1 MTPRMQS
8 IAGQLAQ
15 CPVVCRHANP
25 AGNAF
30 MLAREARCR
39 SIGAATRIAQHSR
52 SYSVEAAGPADLKT
66 AFKYC
71 SDLVR

>member
-1 MTPRMQS
+1 MTPRMQR
-8 IAGQLAQ
+8 IA
-15 CPVVCRHANP
+15 VVCRHANP

-52 SYSVEAAGPADLKT
+52 CYSVQAAGPADLKT